1 MDNRIEKI
9 YDYIKRHYAKKILL
23 EDLAYKAKLSPYYF
37 QRLFKKEMNE
47 TPTECINRVR
57 LIRARHLL
65 KAGTSFSIAQI
76 AEDCGFSSPAV
87 FNRAFKKQFKMAPGA
102 FQKSTNDAVV
112 VVLEEEKVA
121 AAGAEIIYLPDI
133 YVYGVSTSVTNEK
146 LLTDI
151 DAVKEFCSQNNI
163 LVEGR
168 KMGILTHNTFHNPEA
183 KNNYYV
189 GLSVDANTAGKYGD
203 QLFFIPK
210 GRFACFTTTES
221 LKKAREV
228 MMQFIIGWMD
238 KSNYTWRELIA
249 YEEFL
254 PENEDSDYPFL
265 KRRVYVPV
273 RRK

>member
-1 MDNRIEKI
+1 MDKRVEKI

-23 EDLAYKAKLSPYYF
+23 GELAYKAKLSPYYF

-47 TPTECINRVR
+47 TPAECINRVR
-57 LIRARHLL
+57 LKRARHLL
-65 KAGTSFSIAQI
+65 KAGSSFSIAQI

-87 FNRAFKKQFKMAPGA
+87 FNRAFKQQFKMAPGV
-102 FQKSTNDAVV
+102 FQKSTEHSMV
-112 VVLEEEKVA
+112 VVLQKEKVDA
-121 AAGAEIIYLPDI
+121 AEAEIIYLPDI
-133 YVYGVSTSVTNEK
+133 YVYGVSTSITNEN
-146 LLTDI
+146 LITDI
-151 DAVKEFCSQNNI
+151 DAVKEFCKQNNI
-163 LVEGR
+163 SIEGR
-168 KMGILTHNTFHNPEA
+168 KMGILTHNTFHDPEA
-183 KNNYYV
+183 KNNYYIGV
-189 GLSVDANTAGKYGD
+189 SVDANTAGKYSD

-228 MMQFIIGWMD
+228 LMQFIVGWMD
-238 KSNYTWRELIA
+238 KSHYTWRELIA

-254 PENEDSDYPFL
+254 PENKDSDYPFL